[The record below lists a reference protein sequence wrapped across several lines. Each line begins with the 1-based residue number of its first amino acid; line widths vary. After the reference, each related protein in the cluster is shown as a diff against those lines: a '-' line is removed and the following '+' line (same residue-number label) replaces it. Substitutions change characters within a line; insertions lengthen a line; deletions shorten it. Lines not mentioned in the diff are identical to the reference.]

1 MRKCDIIMKG
11 GITSGVVYPLAITEL
26 ASEFQFK
33 NIGGTSAGAIAAAVA
48 AAAEYRRVVDHG
60 SAAGFDEIAKLPDF
74 LAGKTDGEPNL
85 LNLFPPTRE
94 TRGLFELAMTFA
106 GDEPPLGKAVNA
118 ISHLLFLRWWLTLLC
133 FLPLVLLLF
142 ACRGQE
148 GFGILAVVVAG
159 LALLAFGVIA
169 LAIATLLWALLVT
182 LPRNSFG
189 FSTGRAPEDRTLPG
203 VTDWLHER
211 LQTVAGRGIHDKPLT
226 FGDLWTAGQPDADL
240 KELADNSDQRTI
252 NLQMI
257 TTALSHGRP
266 YRLPFENY
274 RFAFKESEF
283 RRYFPKAVVD
293 HLITKAAEYQND
305 NEHKTNARL
314 VAAAKANP
322 KEDRLYPLPQ
332 PWELPVVVAARMS
345 LSFPLLFTLV
355 PLYAVDYTKPEEKQ
369 EYERCWFI
377 DGGLSSNFPMSLFDQ
392 PFPRWPTFGINLAG
406 FTEERPERD
415 EEHKNVW
422 MAPDLLSDHWMR
434 FESAGDY
441 LGAILDT
448 IRNWHDN
455 TQMAVP
461 GFRDRVAHVS
471 LTPEQGGLNLDMGE
485 TKVKRLAARGH
496 FAGALL
502 RERFGVQ
509 GTALKDSNWDRHR
522 DVRYRSSMP
531 LLLQLLAGL
540 GKAFAQSDPPY
551 LSYRRIIAKQSK
563 KNKNLT
569 RQLLRI
575 SKAKAGQ
582 FRQPNPRPELR
593 IAPRL

>member
-26 ASEFQFK
+26 ANEFQFK

-48 AAAEYRRVVDHG
+48 AAAEYRRVVDHN
-60 SAAGFDEIAKLPDF
+60 STAGFDEIAKLPDF
-74 LAGKTDGEPNL
+74 LASNTDGEPNL
-85 LNLFPPTRE
+85 LNLFPPTRK

-106 GDEPPLGKAVNA
+106 GDETKLGKVVNA
-118 ISHLLFLRWWLTLLC
+118 VSHLLFLRPWLTLLC
-133 FLPLVLLLF
+133 FLPAFLLF
-142 ACRGQE
+142 FAVRGQQAL
-148 GFGILAVVVAG
+148 GLLGIALAEA
-159 LALLAFGVIA
+159 ALLAFGVIL
-169 LAIATLLWALLVT
+169 LAVATLLWALLVT

-211 LQTVAGRGIHDKPLT
+211 LQTIAGRGINDKPLT
-226 FGDLWTAGQPDADL
+226 FGDLWTAGQPNANLKDL
-240 KELADNSDQRTI
+240 AGDSDKRTI

-283 RRYFPKAVVD
+283 RRYFPKAAVD
-293 HLITKAAEYQND
+293 HLIAKAAEYTQD
-305 NEHKTNARL
+305 DEHQTNAQL
-314 VAAAKANP
+314 VAAAMASP
-322 KEDRLYPLPQ
+322 SEDRLYPLPQ
-332 PWELPVVVAARMS
+332 PWELPVVIAARMS
-345 LSFPLLFTLV
+345 LSFPLLFALV

-392 PFPRWPTFGINLAG
+392 PFPRWPTFGINLTG
-406 FTEERPERD
+406 FTEERPEQ
-415 EEHKNVW
+415 EEEKDNVW
-422 MAPDLLSDHWMR
+422 MAANLLSDHWMR
-434 FESAGDY
+434 FESTGGY
-441 LGAILDT
+441 IGAMLDT

-455 TQMAVP
+455 TQMGVP

-485 TKVKRLAARGH
+485 TKVKRLSARGH
-496 FAGALL
+496 FAGVLL
-502 RERFGVQ
+502 RERFGEG
-509 GTALKDSNWDRHR
+509 GTALPRENWDHHR
-522 DVRYRSSMP
+522 DIRYRSSMP

-540 GKAFAQSDPPY
+540 GKAFAQKDPVY
-551 LSYRRIIAKQSK
+551 LSYRKVIAKQSQ

-569 RQLLRI
+569 RQLLRL
-575 SKAKAGQ
+575 SKMKAGQ